1 MNYTSIKKKNNRFF
15 SLYYIVILPVILY
28 FFLYLDMY
36 LNNFT
41 IEKISATYS
50 KNNINKIEQEISS
63 LNQFVPEVFDDNIDT
78 KSSKTII
85 IDSNSKI
92 LSYELNNKK
101 IDIYISI
108 VNRVINPLSKTIQ
121 IKSTRFENGEL
132 IRNYVFNYTLKKI
145 NEDDI
150 YIRFYINYD
159 HVYQL
164 FSIPRRLKSLSKIS
178 KKLLNIK

>member
-1 MNYTSIKKKNNRFF
+1 MNYTSIINKNNRFLSF
-15 SLYYIVILPVILY
+15 YYILLLPFILY

-41 IEKISATYS
+41 IEDKAATYS
-50 KNNINKIEQEISS
+50 KNNINQIEQEISS
-63 LNQFVPEVFDDNIDT
+63 LNQFVPEVFDDIIDI
-78 KSSKTII
+78 KFSKTIV

-132 IRNYVFNYTLKKI
+132 VRNYVFNYTLKKL

-150 YIRFYINYD
+150 HIRFYINYD

-164 FSIPRRLKSLSKIS
+164 LSIPRRMKSLSKVS